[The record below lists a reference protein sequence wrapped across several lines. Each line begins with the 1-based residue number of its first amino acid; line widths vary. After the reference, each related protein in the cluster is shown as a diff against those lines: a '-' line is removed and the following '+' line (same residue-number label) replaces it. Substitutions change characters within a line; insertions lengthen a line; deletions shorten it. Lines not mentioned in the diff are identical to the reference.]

1 MIALRNPAI
10 RYELGGAEMRDLAHA
25 EGEPLRDEIQT
36 RVDARVRT
44 LASDCAA
51 LS

>member
-1 MIALRNPAI
+1 MVPRCGTWLTPR
-10 RYELGGAEMRDLAHA
+10 
-25 EGEPLRDEIQT
+25 GEPLRDEIQT